1 MEAAHNIENYD
12 LECSSQKHVE
22 YKLYC
27 NMSNSY
33 VPKLLFIL
41 TIFRPKLINYITII
55 WSVAV
60 RRPTIDLEEQASDS
74 DSVIQIQM
82 QVLVMISVFL
92 LLSLALR

>member
-33 VPKLLFIL
+33 VNLKLLFIL
-41 TIFRPKLINYITII
+41 TIFRPKLII

-60 RRPTIDLEEQASDS
+60 RRPTIDPEEQASDS